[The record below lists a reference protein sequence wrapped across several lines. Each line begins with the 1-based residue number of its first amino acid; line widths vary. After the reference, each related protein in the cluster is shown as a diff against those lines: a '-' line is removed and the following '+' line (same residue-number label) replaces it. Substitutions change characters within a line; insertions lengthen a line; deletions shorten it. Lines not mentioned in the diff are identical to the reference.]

1 MRGETTLCYNTHQKP
16 PIWAIEGEKNERKK
30 MKKLGNYINNHTW
43 AQIAVCA
50 VIVGAFWAL
59 AEIGFRLIH
68 GVAL

>member
-1 MRGETTLCYNTHQKP
+1 
-16 PIWAIEGEKNERKK
+16 
-30 MKKLGNYINNHTW
+30 MKKLENYINNHTW

-50 VIVGAFWAL
+50 AIVGAFWAL